1 MRCAYCVDS
10 HRNSKHKLLVHELQ
24 RPRVE
29 RAVCFPQ
36 SISRI
41 YQTVADMQR
50 RHFKKCTRIPVQVK
64 GTYKSLKSTRPRGK
78 GNPQEYWESSARKI
92 GLVDSGMEGKGI
104 RVMEDD
110 QGGMVEQFLLQRK
123 KKVEEHDSAAGVV
136 LEHCLNEESRAAGQ
150 SDRDVNKKTS
160 AKRRRSNDNTEEGNR
175 TKDSSSQKRQTNVVQ
190 GKKRSVVA
198 ENNVDEPPP
207 ISSYSDAHLLASMRD
222 RASPPLP
229 VGRHEEV

>member
-1 MRCAYCVDS
+1 M
-10 HRNSKHKLLVHELQ
+10 
-24 RPRVE
+24 
-29 RAVCFPQ
+29 
-36 SISRI
+36 
-41 YQTVADMQR
+41 
-50 RHFKKCTRIPVQVK
+50 
-64 GTYKSLKSTRPRGK
+64 
-78 GNPQEYWESSARKI
+78 
-92 GLVDSGMEGKGI
+92 
-104 RVMEDD
+104 
-110 QGGMVEQFLLQRK
+110 
-123 KKVEEHDSAAGVV
+123 EEHGSAAGVV
-136 LEHCLNEESRAAGQ
+136 LEHCSNEESRAAAGQ
-150 SDRDVNKKTS
+150 VDGDVNRKPS